1 MPEAEGH
8 ARDPRDQEVAEANR
22 AISRPEDEDR
32 TPTQTPEREGS
43 AGGWYGRIRRAFAL
57 LGRSAD

>member
-1 MPEAEGH
+1 MPERPGH
-8 ARDPRDQEVAEANR
+8 DRDPREEEVAEANR
-22 AISRPEDEDR
+22 AISRPEENDG
-32 TPTQTPEREGS
+32 TSAAAPEREGS

>member
-1 MPEAEGH
+1 MPEQPDH
-8 ARDPRDQEVAEANR
+8 DRKPREEEVAEANR
-22 AISRPEDEDR
+22 AISRPEEEDR
-32 TPTQTPEREGS
+32 TPAAPPEREGS